1 MCLFIHGFK
10 GLGWEL
16 ERGHLLELKA
26 CREKGKPGGAAS
38 MSNPGVK
45 VVEIKLYTT
54 IATKI
59 RDRMRLP
66 SISISIQYST

>member
-1 MCLFIHGFK
+1 
-10 GLGWEL
+10 
-16 ERGHLLELKA
+16 
-26 CREKGKPGGAAS
+26 